1 MPNGVIGNSESAY
14 KLADIIPLTVDA
26 IEINLKNL
34 SSQAQTIKDAWDA
47 KDNGN
52 IDDMVSSIK
61 TAIAKSMESVGAVEK
76 DVRAYAKFLE
86 RHGM

>member
-1 MPNGVIGNSESAY
+1 MPNGVIGNSETAFN
-14 KLADIIPLTVDA
+14 LADIIPLTVDA
-26 IEINLKNL
+26 IEENLKNI

-52 IDDMVSSIK
+52 IDDMVSSIR
-61 TAIAKSMESVGAVEK
+61 TAINKSMESVGAVEK
-76 DVRAYAKFLE
+76 DVRAYADFLK

>member
-1 MPNGVIGNSESAY
+1 MPNGVIGNSESAFN
-14 KLADIIPLTVDA
+14 LADIIPLTVDA
-26 IEINLKNL
+26 IEENLKNL

-47 KDNGN
+47 KDNGD

-61 TAIAKSMESVGAVEK
+61 TAIAKSMESIGAVEK
-76 DVRAYAKFLE
+76 DVRAYAEFLK

>member
-1 MPNGVIGNSESAY
+1 MPNGVIGNSETAFN
-14 KLADIIPLTVDA
+14 LADIIPLTVDA
-26 IEINLKNL
+26 IEENLKNI

-52 IDDMVSSIK
+52 IDDMVSSINA
-61 TAIAKSMESVGAVEK
+61 AIKKSVESVGAVER
-76 DVRAYAKFLE
+76 DVRAYAEFLE